1 MVPER
6 RLDAQV
12 TGASA
17 IPSAGVARLG
27 CSMVADSPALDEGTL
42 VGADGGTMAELYT
55 RYVPAGVRLAYLL
68 TGDRAQAE
76 DLAHEAFVRCVGR
89 FQHLRAHSAFD
100 AYLRRA
106 IVNLHTSGLRR
117 RRTER
122 EWLRREGPRA
132 AAAVATQR
140 DVGERED
147 LWRALSTLPARQRAA
162 LVLRYYEDLSE
173 RDAAAALGCSLAAL
187 KSLVTRGSDALRA
200 SLTTYAPEG
209 DDR

>member
-1 MVPER
+1 M
-6 RLDAQV
+6 
-12 TGASA
+12 
-17 IPSAGVARLG
+17 ARYLAHG
-27 CSMVADSPALDEGTL
+27 SRVLCSMAVDSPTVDERI
-42 VGADGGTMAELYT
+42 VVEPDGGTMAELYT
-55 RYVPAGVRLAYLL
+55 RYVPAGIRLAYLL

-122 EWLRREGPRA
+122 EWRRREGPRA

-147 LWRALSTLPARQRAA
+147 LWQALATLPARQRAA

-173 RDAAAALGCSLAAL
+173 RDAAEALGCSLAAL
-187 KSLVTRGSDALRA
+187 KSLVARGSDALRA